1 MEPVMPPIPA
11 LQTNNGTYVGRYWTE
26 HSVLRRYV
34 PSDKELKIL
43 SFGCSTGEEL
53 LTLQLLFPNAH
64 LYGCDNDWS
73 NLARARAVL
82 KDNAVVFHSN
92 DEEILRH
99 GPFDII
105 ICNSVLLRPTR
116 LVEKIKTAIDPT
128 EWSSVVATLDQ
139 ALKPGG
145 ILQIINSNI
154 PFRLHRAA
162 SGYEALRSPLILGPN
177 YTDQFDLNGK
187 HLCSAVPGTGFSAI
201 LNRHLGEA
209 EWRLMRPT
217 DLEDVH
223 FRKSGG
229 DTRVVPV
236 ENEAIPNMNAAG
248 TVASGSTT
256 YRPEISE
263 DRRPS
268 THTEIDVHWTA
279 FKNGDVR
286 LHRSA
291 RRVWFDGSIAS
302 STKIEID
309 MTGPVAGV
317 FIESA
322 IGRRSTRIS
331 MDLLLGARAS
341 QTHLL

>member
-34 PSDKELKIL
+34 ASDNGLTIL

-53 LTLQLLFPNAH
+53 LTLQSLFPNAQ

-73 NLARARAVL
+73 NLARARALL
-82 KDNAVVFHSN
+82 KDSAVVFHSN
-92 DEEILRH
+92 DEEILRQ

-116 LVEKIKTAIDPT
+116 LVGKIKTAIDPA
-128 EWSSVVATLDQ
+128 EWSKVVATLDQ

-154 PFRLHRAA
+154 PFRFHDAA
-162 SGYEALRSPLILGPN
+162 SRYEPLRSPLILGPS

-187 HLCSAVPGTGFSAI
+187 HLCSAVPGTGFSAF

-209 EWRLMRPT
+209 EWRSMRPT

-223 FRKSGG
+223 FRKAGG
-229 DTRVVPV
+229 DTRIVAV
-236 ENEAIPNMNAAG
+236 ENEAIPNLNTAG
-248 TVASGSTT
+248 TVASGSAT
-256 YRPEISE
+256 YCPEITD

-268 THTEIDVHWTA
+268 THTEIDIHWTA
-279 FKNGDVR
+279 FKSGDVR
-286 LHRSA
+286 LQRTA
-291 RRVWFDGSIAS
+291 RRVWFDGSIT
-302 STKIEID
+302 STTTIDVD
-309 MTGPVAGV
+309 MTGPVAGA

-322 IGRRSTRIS
+322 VGRRSTRIS